1 MKKENNTTLG
11 PAPAKIPNYIIPDN
25 GIFPN
30 SVLPV
35 LLYKAVFHLPND
47 HSPGVMETVF
57 ENNGWFNSWRNG
69 MFTYNHYHS
78 ITHEVLGIYCGECH
92 VSLGG
97 DSGIQLFL
105 EKGDVLLIP
114 AGVAHKNIGAS
125 TDFKCIG
132 AYPGGKDFDINLGK
146 SGERPGTDK
155 NIKKIPVPKLDPV
168 YGKEGLLSRY
178 WI

>member
-1 MKKENNTTLG
+1 M
-11 PAPAKIPNYIIPDN
+11 Y
-25 GIFPN
+25 
-30 SVLPV
+30 
-35 LLYKAVFHLPND
+35 
-47 HSPGVMETVF
+47 
-57 ENNGWFNSWRNG
+57 
-69 MFTYNHYHS
+69 TYNHYHS

-155 NIKKIPVPKLDPV
+155 NIRKVPVPKLDPV